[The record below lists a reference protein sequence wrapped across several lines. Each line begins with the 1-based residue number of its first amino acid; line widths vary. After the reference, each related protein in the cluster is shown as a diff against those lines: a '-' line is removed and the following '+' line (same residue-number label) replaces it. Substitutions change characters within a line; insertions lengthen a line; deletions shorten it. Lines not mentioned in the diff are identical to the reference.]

1 MAERRMFARSIISSS
16 RFLSLSRAARLL
28 YYDLGMAADDD
39 GCVEALGVMRMTGAP
54 SKALAEL
61 EEMQFIVPIYPG
73 KVYHICDWGRNN
85 YIRPERYHPGMYKS
99 MLPGA

>member
-28 YYDLGMAADDD
+28 YYDLGMAADND

-61 EEMQFIVPIYPG
+61 EEMQFITPLYPG
-73 KVYHICDWGRNN
+73 KVYYICEWHRNN
-85 YIRPERYHPGMYKS
+85 QIRPDRYREGLYKS
-99 MLPGA
+99 KIPSV